1 MTRESG
7 KCFYREQC
15 EYFIESGRIE
25 IDVFRLYGI
34 KLFNKF
40 LFLEFLKILIRQN
53 SVYWMITG
61 EIISADAM
69 RIIIR

>member
-1 MTRESG
+1 MENVFIVNNVNILSRVEES
-7 KCFYREQC
+7 KSM
-15 EYFIESGRIE
+15 YF
-25 IDVFRLYGI
+25 DYDGI

>member
-1 MTRESG
+1 MENVFIVNNVNILSRVEES
-7 KCFYREQC
+7 KSM
-15 EYFIESGRIE
+15 YF
-25 IDVFRLYGI
+25 DYDGI

-61 EIISADAM
+61 EIVSADAM